1 MKIAQ
6 IAPLIE
12 SVPPRRYGGTE
23 RIVSY
28 LTEELVR
35 QGHEVA
41 LFASGDSVTT
51 AELVPCVPRSL
62 RLNPEVREALPYVVA
77 MLDQVRRRAPEFD
90 VLHFHLDYLHYP
102 LFRDLVGRTLT
113 TQHGRLDLP
122 DLPIVA
128 TAFADYPQVS
138 ISDHQRRPCPN
149 RNWVR
154 TVYHGL
160 PDDLYPFSPVPEEG
174 YLAFLGRIC
183 PEKRADVAIEIA
195 CRAGRPLKI
204 AAKVDRVDE
213 TYFEEVIRPLLQ
225 HPLVEFIGEIG
236 EREKPA
242 FLGGAAALLFP
253 IDWPEPFGL
262 VMIEAMACGT
272 PVIAYPHGSVP
283 EIVEHG
289 LTGYLVDDID
299 EAVGA
304 VHDLDRLD
312 RALVRERFEE
322 RFTVRR
328 MVRDYG
334 SIYRSLTV
342 ADRVPRYAAFANG
355 SAAEVPLVGV
365 DDQFNQLPAG

>member
-1 MKIAQ
+1 
-6 IAPLIE
+6 
-12 SVPPRRYGGTE
+12 
-23 RIVSY
+23 
-28 LTEELVR
+28 
-35 QGHEVA
+35 
-41 LFASGDSVTT
+41 
-51 AELVPCVPRSL
+51 VPRSL
-62 RLNPEVREALPYVVA
+62 RLNPEVREALPYVVS

-160 PDDLYPFSPVPEEG
+160 PEDLYPFSPVPEEG

-236 EREKPA
+236 EAEKNA
-242 FLGGAAALLFP
+242 FLGNARALLFP

-262 VMIEAMACGT
+262 VMTEAMACGT
-272 PVIAYPHGSVP
+272 PTVAYRCGSVP
-283 EIVEHG
+283 EIIDHG
-289 LTGYLVDDID
+289 LTGFIVEGEDAAV
-299 EAVGA
+299 EAVDQA
-304 VHDLDRLD
+304 ASLD
-312 RALVRERFEE
+312 RATCRRIFERRFSSDQMASAYSRVYQRVIGRKGGMTLENSSIEKDE
-322 RFTVRR
+322 R
-328 MVRDYG
+328 
-334 SIYRSLTV
+334 
-342 ADRVPRYAAFANG
+342 AA
-355 SAAEVPLVGV
+355 
-365 DDQFNQLPAG
+365 